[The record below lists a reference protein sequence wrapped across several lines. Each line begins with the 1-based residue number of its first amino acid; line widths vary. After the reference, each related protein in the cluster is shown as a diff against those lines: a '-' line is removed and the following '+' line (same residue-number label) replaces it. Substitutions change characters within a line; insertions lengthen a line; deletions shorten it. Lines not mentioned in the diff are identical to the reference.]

1 MRDRSEETV
10 VKNIRIR
17 GAGTALP
24 VGKIVAIGANYTD
37 HIEEMGLEIPKEPMI
52 FLKPSTS
59 ILDRGEDLVFP
70 RGGALLHYEVELGLV
85 IGRKCRDVPA
95 ADADECVSAYF
106 LGLDMTLRD
115 VQADAMKR
123 GWPWSTSKGFDGACP
138 VSEAIPLADPA
149 HLADL
154 ELGLSVN
161 GEVRQRST
169 TANMIWGPEKLVE
182 IVSGFFTLEAGDLIM
197 TGTPAGV
204 GPVERGDV
212 MKAWL
217 ADELELEV
225 KVV

>member
-1 MRDRSEETV
+1 M
-10 VKNIRIR
+10 KGIRVR
-17 GAGTALP
+17 GTGAALP

-37 HIEEMGLEIPKEPMI
+37 HIEEMGLEIPSEPMI

-59 ILDRGEDLVFP
+59 IIEEGDDLVFP
-70 RGGALLHYEVELGLV
+70 AGGSLLHYEVELGLV
-85 IGRKCRDVPA
+85 IGRECKDA
-95 ADADECVSAYF
+95 AQEDAGGFISAYF

-138 VSEAIPLADPA
+138 LTEALPLEDAA
-149 HLADL
+149 HLDGL

-169 TANMIWGPEKLVE
+169 TANMIWGPSKLVE
-182 IVSGFFTLEAGDLIM
+182 IVSGFFTLEPGDLIM

-204 GPVERGDV
+204 GAVNRGDV

-217 ADELELEV
+217 ADELTLEV